1 MNYDSDSTLFSNKDS
16 WKIKK
21 INNCNSS
28 AIKGKLDTVRENED
42 CLLRKGKTVN
52 NCQCKIKLFSISN
65 DKGNHKYLNESLDNI
80 KVMVLRRVNSFDRRK
95 CKNKEN
101 NSNFNSGNINVN
113 VNVNTRLT
121 CEGDSLRKVKV
132 YCNQD
137 NNNIKSS
144 DSITNMFNKYKFIF
158 EDGGNAAMRN
168 SYGKKQRGKRKG
180 GSINKKGSTLNGGE

>member
-42 CLLRKGKTVN
+42 CFLKKGKTVN
-52 NCQCKIKLFSISN
+52 NCLRKIKLFSISN
-65 DKGNHKYLNESLDNI
+65 DKGNKCLNDSLDSI
-80 KVMVLRRVNSFDRRK
+80 KVTVLRRVNTFDRRK
-95 CKNKEN
+95 YKNKEN
-101 NSNFNSGNINVN
+101 NDGIVNVNVN
-113 VNVNTRLT
+113 VNVNTGLT
-121 CEGDSLRKVKV
+121 CGVDSLRNVKV

-137 NNNIKSS
+137 NSNIKSS

-158 EDGGNAAMRN
+158 DDGGNGVMRN
-168 SYGKKQRGKRKG
+168 SCGKKQKGKRKG
-180 GSINKKGSTLNGGE
+180 SSINKKSSTLNGGE